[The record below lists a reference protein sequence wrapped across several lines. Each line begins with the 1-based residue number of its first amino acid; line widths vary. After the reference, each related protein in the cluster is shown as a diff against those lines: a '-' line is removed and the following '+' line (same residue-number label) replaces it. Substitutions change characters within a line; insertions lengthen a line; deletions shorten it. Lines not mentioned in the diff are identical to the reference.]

1 MGACCLSKGID
12 NLIFLVIDDD
22 PFTRLLLSKILWS
35 FGAGDVLTAES
46 GEEGLRLLH
55 ACHIDLI
62 ICDVVMGGLS
72 GLKFVKLVRDMHLID
87 DSGKHAT
94 PIVMLTAH
102 ADQQIVTTA
111 MRLGADGC
119 LVKPLSIGHLAKMIA
134 KLCRVDE
141 PSTGAAAAKRKAG

>member
-12 NLIFLVIDDD
+12 NLTFLVIDDE
-22 PFTRLLLSKILWS
+22 PLTRQLLSKILWS
-35 FGAGDVLTAES
+35 FGASDVLTAES
-46 GEEGLRLLH
+46 GEEGLRLLY
-55 ACHIDLI
+55 ACSVDLI
-62 ICDVVMGGLS
+62 ICDVVMSGIN

-102 ADQQIVTTA
+102 TDQQIIATA
-111 MRLGADGC
+111 MRLGADGY

-134 KLCRVDE
+134 KLCRVKE
-141 PSTGAAAAKRKAG
+141 PAAGSPPAKRKVG